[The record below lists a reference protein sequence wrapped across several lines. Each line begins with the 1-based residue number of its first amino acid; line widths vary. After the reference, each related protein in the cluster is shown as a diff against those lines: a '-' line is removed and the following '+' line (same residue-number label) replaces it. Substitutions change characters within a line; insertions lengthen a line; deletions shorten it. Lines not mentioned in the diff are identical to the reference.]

1 VSACATRANN
11 FKVQEEIA
19 QAIAHSLA
27 GVLGER
33 QVTVAASTQNL
44 DAYQNFLRGRAR
56 FQQRSELLAAIADLT
71 QATEQDPNFGQAWI
85 YLAAAWLTAP
95 GYYSEAD
102 LGVANAMVQAGG
114 ALQKAEALLPQHPML
129 LATQGNLLDRS
140 GDLAGGLALL
150 QKSAKLSTQ
159 DSTPTLWFGLLLLRA
174 GYVAE
179 ATTTL
184 EKAQAMDPLAG
195 VNTGY
200 LALARLS
207 SGAYAEAELLAR
219 QARAQG
225 WDAAMFLVI
234 YDLAGRDQHERAVA
248 LWDELLASRATQINA
263 ERAALIR
270 QALQEPQT
278 DVSALASG
286 AFSRDGVMELGV
298 ATQRFDSQL
307 TTALQ
312 RFAEFQNDIRTV
324 FWLRSA
330 WIPSTLG
337 LREDPRFF
345 TFSDQLGMVRLWEAR
360 GYPDGCKRV
369 QTAGSDHLDCGGAP

>member
-1 VSACATRANN
+1 
-11 FKVQEEIA
+11 
-19 QAIAHSLA
+19 
-27 GVLGER
+27 
-33 QVTVAASTQNL
+33 
-44 DAYQNFLRGRAR
+44 
-56 FQQRSELLAAIADLT
+56 
-71 QATEQDPNFGQAWI
+71 
-85 YLAAAWLTAP
+85 
-95 GYYSEAD
+95 
-102 LGVANAMVQAGG
+102 
-114 ALQKAEALLPQHPML
+114 
-129 LATQGNLLDRS
+129 
-140 GDLAGGLALL
+140 
-150 QKSAKLSTQ
+150 
-159 DSTPTLWFGLLLLRA
+159 
-174 GYVAE
+174 
-179 ATTTL
+179 L

-200 LALARLS
+200 LAIARLS

-270 QALQEPQT
+270 RALQYPQT
-278 DVSALASG
+278 DVSAWVSG
-286 AFSRDGVMELGV
+286 AFSLNGVMELGI

-312 RFAEFQNDIRTV
+312 RFAQFQNDIRTV